1 MKKTLF
7 AIITAACAT
16 SAFAASDNTV
26 RFRGEVANQTCS
38 LDINGTEKSPIVL
51 LPTVSL
57 NDFKDGATITTGKT
71 AGDTEFTINVSGCSP
86 TKTGGTANNMES
98 SLHIAFVGNAVTTA
112 NNLGNTGDAA
122 GVSIQLTDNNVPFK
136 FTSGDLVKS
145 SQPVTIA
152 DDGSVAPIT
161 YVARYYAEDSA
172 ITAGTVMASA
182 QYAITYK

>member
-1 MKKTLF
+1 MKKTLIV
-7 AIITAACAT
+7 IITAACAT

-57 NDFKDGATITTGKT
+57 NEFKDGATITTGKT

-86 TKTGGTANNMES
+86 TKTGDNPNDMET

-122 GVSIQLTDNNVPFK
+122 GVSIQLTDNNIPFK

-161 YVARYYAEDSA
+161 YVARYYAENST